1 MSDRTP
7 LALVPL
13 GTNGFYPSHG
23 RQTMSYLLASPGS
36 AVLLDAGSGLA
47 RLGEPDV
54 AARLEGVDA
63 IDVVLSHYH
72 LDHVI
77 GLSFLTA
84 VAGGRRVRIH
94 APAPPLTQFG
104 SEALDRLLAPPLFP
118 VPLHRWPIAVEVRP
132 YSGDRLAVGPHE
144 LALRAQKHPGGSV
157 GFRLGDRLAYVTDTV
172 MDLAT
177 IPFVRGVDTLLHEV
191 WLDEEEARREDADRG
206 GHSAADAVA
215 DLAREAKVRRLVP
228 VHHRPTRDAG
238 ALAAMR
244 ERIARRAGTEVELPV
259 EGRALEIR

>member
-1 MSDRTP
+1 MSERPP
-7 LALVPL
+7 LSLVPL

-23 RQTMSYLLASPGS
+23 RQTMSFLLASPG
-36 AVLLDAGSGLA
+36 AALLLDAGSGVA
-47 RLGEPDV
+47 RLGEPEI
-54 AARLEGVDA
+54 AARLEGA
-63 IDVVLSHYH
+63 GTIEVVLSHYH

-94 APAPPLTQFG
+94 APSPPLTAFG
-104 SEALDRLLAPPLFP
+104 SEALDRLIAPPLFP
-118 VPLHRWPIAVEVRP
+118 VPLHRWPIPVEVRP
-132 YSGDRLAVGPHE
+132 FSGERMVAGPHE

-157 GFRLGDRLAYVTDTV
+157 GLRLGDRLAYVTDTV

-177 IPFVRGVDTLLHEV
+177 IPFVRGVDTLLHEI
-191 WLDEEEARREDADRG
+191 WLDEEEARREDAG
-206 GHSAADAVA
+206 SAGHSAADAVA

-228 VHHRPTRDAG
+228 VHHRPTRDPA

-244 ERIARRAGTEVELPV
+244 ERIARRAGIEVELPV
-259 EGRALEIR
+259 EGRALELP